1 MWFLPG
7 DSSALV
13 VTQALTSSGLPTPFA
28 CNPVHV
34 TTDVVDGIS
43 IRDGIVEVPEGLNCG
58 ENASYASGTI
68 DSSGSPSPTQIT
80 VTQSGVTGTTVTAT
94 GHTRSVDAFD
104 LSFAYPTSSLG
115 ASASN
120 FIIARLLDASGV
132 PAPAVS
138 ETPLFLFSESVDVPG
153 STSFLSGESHKS
165 FPMTLHGGGSTIDV
179 SGVLP
184 GTESVVASM
193 EVVEA
198 ALRIIVS
205 NNPSTIA
212 VGQTTVIDAIVT
224 LGDRPVAG
232 AALIWQTTSGELLNP
247 PDVTDQSG
255 RGSAEFIPVD
265 ANSQVIVLANFGGVS
280 SSASP
285 VQAQVIT
292 SFDSSRGLP
301 SITIIGITIP
311 LTLMLTLFVVLIV
324 VYMGYRFLPG
334 TRLAAGMTEMYEKVL
349 ARFGSSPGTP
359 ESPDGQG
366 E

>member
-1 MWFLPG
+1 
-7 DSSALV
+7 
-13 VTQALTSSGLPTPFA
+13 
-28 CNPVHV
+28 
-34 TTDVVDGIS
+34 
-43 IRDGIVEVPEGLNCG
+43 
-58 ENASYASGTI
+58 
-68 DSSGSPSPTQIT
+68 
-80 VTQSGVTGTTVTAT
+80 VTGTTVTAI
-94 GHTRSVDAFD
+94 GHTRSVAAFD
-104 LSFAYPTSSLG
+104 LSFAYPTSSQG
-115 ASASN
+115 TAASN
-120 FIIARLLDASGV
+120 YIIARLLDASGA

-153 STSFLSGESHKS
+153 STSFLPGESHKS
-165 FPMTLHGGGSTIDV
+165 FPMKLLGGAGTIDV

-198 ALRIIVS
+198 ALRISVS
-205 NNPSTIA
+205 INPSTIA
-212 VGQTTVIDAIVT
+212 VGQTTVVDAVVT
-224 LGDRPVAG
+224 LGDRPVVG

-247 PDVTDQSG
+247 PDLTDQSG

-265 ANSQVIVLANFGGVS
+265 TNSQVTVLANFGGVS
-280 SSASP
+280 SSAAP

-292 SFDSSRGLP
+292 SFDNDRGLP
-301 SITIIGITIP
+301 SITIVGITIP